1 LNPDQLRLDL
11 QQFVV
16 KTQKTDAQKFLPVN
30 NSGIDIPDV
39 LIIRGN
45 LTGSLNDFKTTTVLT
60 TPEGDITVD
69 GNFTNTD
76 ILAFDATIN
85 VNSLELDKILMN
97 PKLGTVTFVAKA
109 SGKGSSLNT
118 LDATLESDFTT
129 LEFNNYDFSNLSLN
143 GNINKGKGHID
154 LNYKDKSLNATG
166 KVNIQ
171 LDSVSPQYSAIIHV
185 IEIGR
190 ASC

>member
-60 TPEGDITVD
+60 TPEGDIKVD
-69 GNFTNTD
+69 GNLTNTD

-85 VNSLELDKILMN
+85 VNSLELDKILKN

-109 SGKGSSLNT
+109 SGKGSGVNT

-129 LEFNNYDFSNLSLN
+129 LEFSNYDFSNLSLTGDMKN
-143 GNINKGKGHID
+143 GNGHVD
-154 LNYKDKSLNATG
+154 LRYKDENLN
-166 KVNIQ
+166 
-171 LDSVSPQYSAIIHV
+171 
-185 IEIGR
+185 
-190 ASC
+190 